1 MLQCKKILITKAV
14 HFWLTS
20 VAQKRRVLKLPK
32 VSVPSVSANPAHWSK
47 FALIKIRS
55 RHASIEVFLVGQ
67 LEQTREWGK
76 KKTKVKRWRYLTT
89 LLSLHKNDE
98 SLVTL
103 LHRTTYDYYVAVAV
117 Y

>member
-76 KKTKVKRWRYLTT
+76 KKNEGKKMT
-89 LLSLHKNDE
+89 LSYHIAF
-98 SLVTL
+98 
-103 LHRTTYDYYVAVAV
+103 VAQKWWITRDAFA
-117 Y
+117 